1 MKRVLILYASMS
13 GNTEEMADLI
23 ERGLRNDTIDIVKKQ
38 IDIDDISVDELRT
51 YDGLLVG
58 SYTWGDGDL
67 PDEMEDF
74 YDDLEDVN
82 LSGIRAATFGSC
94 DSMYP
99 QYGAAVDILQDKLS
113 ELGAKIIL
121 EGLKVELAPED
132 EDEQAC
138 LNFGKGFREAMV
150 NDPN

>member
-23 ERGLRNDTIDIVKKQ
+23 ERGSGSDNIDIVKKQ

-51 YDGLLVG
+51 YDGLLLG

-74 YDDLEDVN
+74 YDDLEDVD
-82 LSGIRAATFGSC
+82 LSGNRAATFGSC

-113 ELGAKIIL
+113 ELGAEIVL
-121 EGLKVELAPED
+121 EGLKVELTPED

-138 LNFGKGFREAMV
+138 LEFGKRFKEAL
-150 NDPN
+150 DK